1 MAESRI
7 GRQTPTQSVILP
19 YEHTHGE
26 EAIKLYNSSGTTAME
41 WQELQ
46 IYDLLAINDQ
56 GLWVHLSYGY
66 AVPRRNGKSEIL
78 IMRALY
84 GLEHG
89 ERILYT
95 AHRTDTAHAVWER
108 LYDVVKAAK
117 MEITG
122 EYRAYGKE
130 HIYVAG
136 GGRIEFRT
144 RTSKGG
150 LGTGYDLLMIDEAQ
164 EYQNDQQTSLT
175 YVVTDSKN
183 PQTIYCGTPPTLVS
197 SGDVFQKMRKDVL
210 SGDRTD
216 TGWAEWSVNQM
227 TDPHDTDAWYETN
240 PSLGITLTER
250 NVNAEI
256 KGDDVDFNIQR
267 LGLWLSYNQKSAITE
282 ADWNA
287 LAVDSL
293 PKLRGK
299 LFIGIKFGR
308 DGTNVA
314 MSIAVKTYKETVFIE
329 SIDCMTVR
337 SGMNWIINF
346 LKKASWANVVIDGD
360 NGQKILSDLMKEHR
374 LKNPV
379 LPTVKEVVTAN
390 AIFEQAIFGKTVS
403 HMAQPSL
410 DAVITNCEKRSIGT
424 NGGFGYKCL
433 DPNREIVLMD
443 SVILAHWACVSTKEK
458 APQKIWY

>member
-1 MAESRI
+1 MVAPRT
-7 GRQTPTQSVILP
+7 GRQTPTQSVVLP
-19 YEHTHGE
+19 YKDTHGE
-26 EAIKLYNSSGTTAME
+26 EAIKLYNSSETTAME

-46 IYDLLAINDQ
+46 IYDQLAINDQ
-56 GLWVHLSYGY
+56 GLWVHLSYGF

-197 SGDVFQKMRKDVL
+197 SGDVFQKMRKDAL
-210 SGDRTD
+210 SGDRSD

-267 LGLWLSYNQKSAITE
+267 FGLWLSYNQKSAIT
-282 ADWNA
+282 AD
-287 LAVDSL
+287 
-293 PKLRGK
+293 
-299 LFIGIKFGR
+299 
-308 DGTNVA
+308 
-314 MSIAVKTYKETVFIE
+314 E
-329 SIDCMTVR
+329 
-337 SGMNWIINF
+337 
-346 LKKASWANVVIDGD
+346 
-360 NGQKILSDLMKEHR
+360 
-374 LKNPV
+374 
-379 LPTVKEVVTAN
+379 
-390 AIFEQAIFGKTVS
+390 
-403 HMAQPSL
+403 
-410 DAVITNCEKRSIGT
+410 
-424 NGGFGYKCL
+424 
-433 DPNREIVLMD
+433 
-443 SVILAHWACVSTKEK
+443 
-458 APQKIWY
+458 

>member
-7 GRQTPTQSVILP
+7 GRQTPTQSVVLP
-19 YEHTHGE
+19 YTETHGE
-26 EAIKLYNSSGTTAME
+26 EAIKLYNSSGATAME

-46 IYDLLAINDQ
+46 IYDQLAINDH
-56 GLWVHLSYGY
+56 GLWVHMNYGF

-84 GLEHG
+84 GLEQG

-108 LYDVVKAAK
+108 LYEVVKAAK
-117 MEITG
+117 LEISG

-210 SGDRTD
+210 SGDRSD
-216 TGWAEWSVNQM
+216 TGWAEWSVNQS
-227 TDPHDTDAWYETN
+227 TDVHDKDAWYETN

-267 LGLWLSYNQKSAITE
+267 LGLWLTYNQKSVITE
-282 ADWNA
+282 VDWNA
-287 LAVDSL
+287 CKVDVL
-293 PKLRGK
+293 PKLTGK
-299 LFIGIKFGR
+299 LYVGIKFGN
-308 DGTNVA
+308 DGTNAA
-314 MSIAVKTYKETVFIE
+314 MSIAVKSGENVFIE
-329 SIDCMTVR
+329 SIDIRAVR
-337 SGMNWIINF
+337 SGTRWILDF
-346 LKKASWANVVIDGD
+346 LKKARVASVVIDGE
-360 NGQKILSDLMKEHR
+360 NGQKILTDQLSRAKLSS
-374 LKNPV
+374 PV
-379 LPTVKEVVTAN
+379 LPRVPDIIKAN
-390 AIFEQAIFGKTVS
+390 AEFEQAVFGKTLI
-403 HMAQPSL
+403 HMEQPSL
-410 DAVITNCEKRSIGT
+410 DAVVTNCDHRAIGS
-424 NGGFGYKCL
+424 NGGFGYKSL
-433 DPNREIVLMD
+433 DANRDIALLD
-443 SVILAHWACVSTKEK
+443 SVVLAHWACIEGKGKK
-458 APQKIWY
+458 AQKIWY